1 MTPVKPNR
9 SYVCVFRVYTVEEHK
24 TGFHVCFESQRINS
38 YYKTPTFMS
47 MVDFEQASVGFR

>member
-24 TGFHVCFESQRINS
+24 TGFSVCVLRVKE
-38 YYKTPTFMS
+38 
-47 MVDFEQASVGFR
+47 